1 MISRAILETIFNDRS
16 LFRERNFV
24 RRFDAIELLEGE
36 LGVDAGL
43 GSAGL
48 DSMASAGSG
57 STASAGS
64 DSMASSELGSI
75 ASAGLGLW
83 AAEAAQVKAALE
95 EVDDRLF
102 ARLRAE
108 IAAGWHRG
116 DEFEEL
122 LVTYCGVDAAEE
134 SGYDMLDLFVNR
146 LCSFLPMP
154 LSTQTLE
161 AEMVD
166 FHKTPVRVVLE
177 LAQRIGPGDVFV
189 DLGAGL
195 GQVVLLVHL
204 LTGVPASGV
213 EIEPAFCRY
222 ACDCAAGLGLG
233 PTGLGLPGAFDPDQA
248 AVPAGVAF
256 VEGDARFANYSE
268 GTVFFMYTPF
278 TGELLETVF
287 ELLRREGLSRPFTLV
302 TYGPCTMSAAR
313 QSWLRAT
320 GALPDGV
327 DKLGIF
333 RATGETSE

>member
-43 GSAGL
+43 G
-48 DSMASAGSG
+48 
-57 STASAGS
+57 
-64 DSMASSELGSI
+64 
-75 ASAGLGLW
+75 SAGLGLW

-154 LSTQTLE
+154 LSTRTLE

-177 LAQRIGPGDVFV
+177 LAQHIDPGDVFV

-222 ACDCAAGLGLG
+222 ARDCAAGLGL
-233 PTGLGLPGAFDPDQA
+233 AE
-248 AVPAGVAF
+248 VAF

-287 ELLRREGLSRPFTLV
+287 ELLRREGLSRSFTLV
-302 TYGPCTMSAAR
+302 TYGPCTISAAR
-313 QSWLRAT
+313 QSWLRSV
-320 GALPDGV
+320 GPLPDGV

>member
-1 MISRAILETIFNDRS
+1 M
-16 LFRERNFV
+16 
-24 RRFDAIELLEGE
+24 
-36 LGVDAGL
+36 
-43 GSAGL
+43 
-48 DSMASAGSG
+48 
-57 STASAGS
+57 
-64 DSMASSELGSI
+64 

-102 ARLRAE
+102 ARLRAQ
-108 IAAGWHRG
+108 IVAGWHRG

-122 LVTYCGVDAAEE
+122 LVNYCGVDTAEGT
-134 SGYDMLDLFVNR
+134 GYDMLDVFVNR

-154 LSTQTLE
+154 VSTRTLE

-166 FHKTPVRVVLE
+166 FHKTPARVVLE
-177 LAQRIGPGDVFV
+177 LAQLIGPGDVFV

-222 ACDCAAGLGLG
+222 ARDCAAGLGLPG
-233 PTGLGLPGAFDPDQA
+233 VGSSGAFDPDGA
-248 AVPAGVAF
+248 RVPAGVAF

-302 TYGPCTMSAAR
+302 TYGPCTLSAAR

-320 GALPDGV
+320 GPLPNGV

>member
-48 DSMASAGSG
+48 
-57 STASAGS
+57 
-64 DSMASSELGSI
+64 
-75 ASAGLGLW
+75 GLW
-83 AAEAAQVKAALE
+83 AAEAAQVRAALE

-154 LSTQTLE
+154 LSTRTLE

-222 ACDCAAGLGLG
+222 ARDCAA
-233 PTGLGLPGAFDPDQA
+233 GLGLPGAFDPDQA

-256 VEGDARFANYSE
+256 VEGDARFANYSK

-320 GALPDGV
+320 GAPPDGV
-327 DKLGIF
+327 DKLAIF

>member
-1 MISRAILETIFNDRS
+1 METIFNDRS

-36 LGVDAGL
+36 LGADAGL

-48 DSMASAGSG
+48 DSTASAGLDP
-57 STASAGS
+57 TASAGS

-83 AAEAAQVKAALE
+83 AAETAQVKAALE

-108 IAAGWHRG
+108 IAAGWYRG

-122 LVTYCGVDAAEE
+122 LVNYCGVDAAEGT
-134 SGYDMLDLFVNR
+134 GYDMLDVFVNR

-154 LSTQTLE
+154 VSTRTLE

-166 FHKTPVRVVLE
+166 FHKTPARVVLE

-222 ACDCAAGLGLG
+222 ARDCAAGLGLS
-233 PTGLGLPGAFDPDQA
+233 GL
-248 AVPAGVAF
+248 AF

-302 TYGPCTMSAAR
+302 TYGPCTISAAR
-313 QSWLRAT
+313 QSWLRPV
-320 GALPDGV
+320 GPLSDGV

-333 RATGETSE
+333 SATGETSE